1 MTCAG
6 VLLTGGA
13 SRRFG
18 TDKAMLVVDGETLAL
33 RSGRVLAS
41 VCGPVIEVGSGV
53 SSLPSVREEPVGGG
67 PLAAFLAGIDALGI
81 NGPAVLLGCDLPF
94 IDEATVAWVARY
106 AGSGS
111 VVPVVATREQ
121 YACSRWSVAAI
132 ERARDAFAAGARA
145 LGALTDAGDV
155 VRAPADD
162 RARALA
168 DVDTPSD
175 ARRLGVSYDRSDGPS

>member
-1 MTCAG
+1 VTCAG

-18 TDKAMLVVDGETLAL
+18 TDKATLLVDGETLAR

-41 VCGPVIEVGSGV
+41 VCDPVIEVGSGV
-53 SSLPSVREEPVGGG
+53 SSLPSVREDPAGSG

-81 NGPAVLLGCDLPF
+81 DGPAVLLGCDLPF
-94 IDEATVAWVARY
+94 VDEATIGWVARY
-106 AGSGS
+106 NGSGS
-111 VVPVVATREQ
+111 VVPVVAAREQ

-132 ERARDAFAAGARA
+132 ERAREAFAAGARA
-145 LGALTDAGDV
+145 LGALTDFGDV
-155 VRAPADD
+155 VRVPADD

-168 DVDTPSD
+168 DVDTPND
-175 ARRLGVSYDRSDGPS
+175 ATRLGVSYDRADGPS